1 MLDKPRGFKKNNA
14 EQKPIAQ
21 SVLINL
27 TSLHS
32 SEKISNHIESWLQL
46 WATIDIFSKSQSGEC
61 IFDLPH
67 LLKGLL
73 CLK

>member
-1 MLDKPRGFKKNNA
+1 MKLLVYFISASTNREDLKENNA

-32 SEKISNHIESWLQL
+32 SEKISNHIESW
-46 WATIDIFSKSQSGEC
+46 
-61 IFDLPH
+61 
-67 LLKGLL
+67 
-73 CLK
+73 